1 MGSDTARRLGRALPG
16 GGGRTDER
24 FAADIRKNRGIRA
37 QKSRGRAGERKGA
50 ENRGRRDRNGNG
62 EEIVPM
68 RRLRTLL
75 GGPLR
80 GRQAGGVPQ
89 MHECQFPPDGR
100 RQGRWL
106 RQGAGRIRKRVV
118 RAPGI
123 SRLREFPGIG
133 GAIFFRAAPF
143 LSPRLRESPG
153 ECGPGRGT
161 FREGPIPRGPWGRLR
176 IGTTGRTTPSSLRQE
191 TARVRFSTF
200 SASGRTRRAR
210 PPGAFGRGGRGSL
223 AGTGS
228 RKRRNRPR
236 GRGGGMASV

>member
-80 GRQAGGVPQ
+80 GRQAGGGPQ
-89 MHECQFPPDGR
+89 MHERQFPPDGR
-100 RQGRWL
+100 RP
-106 RQGAGRIRKRVV
+106 GAGL
-118 RAPGI
+118 GQ
-123 SRLREFPGIG
+123 G
-133 GAIFFRAAPF
+133 G
-143 LSPRLRESPG
+143 G
-153 ECGPGRGT
+153 GR
-161 FREGPIPRGPWGRLR
+161 RGGGGGRLR
-176 IGTTGRTTPSSLRQE
+176 IGTTGRTTPSSLREE

-236 GRGGGMASV
+236 GRGGSRASARKTPGGRRRGPRGSTKGCRT